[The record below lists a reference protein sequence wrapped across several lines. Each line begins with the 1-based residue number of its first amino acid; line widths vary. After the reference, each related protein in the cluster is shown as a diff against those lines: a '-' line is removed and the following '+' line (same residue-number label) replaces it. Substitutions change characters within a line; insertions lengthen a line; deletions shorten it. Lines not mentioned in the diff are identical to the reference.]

1 MSEPKPRI
9 LCVDDEPLILDILGS
24 LLLANG
30 FAVSQAQS
38 GQEALQKLKEEKI
51 DLVLLDIKM
60 PGLDGFEVCRR
71 IKAEEAYVNI
81 PVVLITGLKAKEDRI
96 QGIEAGAED
105 FISKPFDNEE
115 LLARIRMLIKA
126 KKIQERRIGELLVEM
141 DFISEQQLQEALS
154 ISRSRRIKVGEALIA
169 MGALDKDKIY
179 WVLSNQLKMNY
190 IEPSLEMVDQDL
202 IRRFPSEALE
212 SLQCLPLYETAG
224 EIHFAIADPTN
235 QEIVRAVKNLNPLK
249 KARFHLALPEK
260 IGAILKSIPQ
270 EPYPRPK
277 ISGPDSAIA
286 RPLSLQVGKPSDVGA
301 KERHWQKLVDFFF
314 SLSAGEV
321 GWLCRDP
328 KENRL
333 ISQKG
338 SEFKTIYQ
346 YSDEVYE
353 NFQQRLKRQTSTRN
367 RRGRGYLFLQ
377 HKIPHL
383 QGLFAIDFIN
393 GPGRELIQISRIPTF
408 SLEEFH
414 LAQPQTLDQVRDL
427 QQLFQ
432 EHRRLLMGGP
442 EPLWIK
448 QYCYSLLKLKG
459 DFAKFPPAFFVEE
472 EMKMYFPEVT
482 QLSNYHFHLSHFLDH
497 FKGPCAPFVF
507 YEAPVA
513 EILPDLLPLLK
524 GSYTNFILTLPF
536 PSSQSMAQSLAACPG
551 GIEGKSKAVFL
562 HGNQLTVV

>member
-1 MSEPKPRI
+1 MIEPKPRI

-24 LLLANG
+24 LLLAND
-30 FAVSQAQS
+30 FAVTQAQT
-38 GQEALQKLKEEKI
+38 GEEALQKLRKEKI

-71 IKAEEAYVNI
+71 IKAEETSVNI

-115 LLARIRMLIKA
+115 LLARIRMLIKT
-126 KKIQERRIGELLVEM
+126 KKIQERRIGELLVDM
-141 DFISEQQLQEALS
+141 KFIGEEQLQEALS
-154 ISRSRRIKVGEALIA
+154 ISRARRIKVGEALIA
-169 MGALDKDKIY
+169 MGALDKDQIY

-202 IRRFPSEALE
+202 IRQFPPDVLE
-212 SLQCLPLYETAG
+212 NLQCLPLYESAG

-260 IGAILKSIPQ
+260 IGAILKSIQQ
-270 EPYPRPK
+270 ESYSRPK
-277 ISGPDSAIA
+277 ISGLDSKVA
-286 RPLSLQVGKPSDVGA
+286 RPLSSVAGKPADSGP
-301 KERHWQKLVDFFF
+301 KERHWQKLLDFFF
-314 SLSAGEV
+314 SLSPGEV

-328 KENRL
+328 MENRL

-338 SEFKTIYQ
+338 PDFKTIYQ

-367 RRGRGYLFLQ
+367 RRGRGYFFLQ

-383 QGLFAIDFIN
+383 KGVFAIDFIN

-414 LAQPQTLDQVRDL
+414 LAQPQTLDLVRDL

-448 QYCYSLLKLKG
+448 QYCYSLLKMQG
-459 DFAKFPPAFFVEE
+459 ESVKFPPAFFVEE
-472 EMKMYFPEVT
+472 EMEMYFPEVT

-497 FKGPCAPFVF
+497 FKGQPAPFIY
-507 YEAPVA
+507 YEAPVP

-524 GSYTNFILTLPF
+524 GGYPNIILHLPF
-536 PSSQSMAQSLAACPG
+536 PSSESMAKSLAAFPG
-551 GIEGKSKAVFL
+551 RTEEKFKAVFL
-562 HGNQLTVV
+562 QGNQLMVL